1 MPTSA
6 ASSES
11 ESPAVSAQSEAADLE
26 PGADSGRRARTW
38 WRELPL
44 LAVVALVL
52 AVLVKMFL
60 VQAFFIPSGSMETTL
75 HGCPGC
81 RGDRVLVNKVIY
93 HVRGIH
99 RGDIVVFDGKNTDFP
114 DESTP
119 PAGGAFSRAVT
130 KISGEL
136 GLGSSGSN
144 DFIKRVI
151 GLPGDRV
158 SCCSNGHVTVQ
169 PAGTSTPIEL
179 SESYLFED
187 DRRPFCAAG
196 AEAACPAGAPG
207 VLVGPGQLWVMGDH
221 RGFSADSRSHGTIPM
236 GNVVGRAFLVVYPF
250 SRVRTLEGPDT
261 SSR

>member
-1 MPTSA
+1 MPTFTASPDPVGPPGPA
-6 ASSES
+6 ASSDAPEAD
-11 ESPAVSAQSEAADLE
+11 PAAA
-26 PGADSGRRARTW
+26 SRRPW
-38 WRELPL
+38 WKELPL
-44 LAVVALVL
+44 LAVVALGL

-81 RGDRVLVNKVIY
+81 QGDRVLVNKVVY

-99 RGDIVVFDGKNTDFP
+99 RGDIVVFDGNNTDFP
-114 DESTP
+114 NETTHE
-119 PAGGAFSRAVT
+119 PASQLSRAVSR
-130 KISGEL
+130 ISAEL

-158 SCCSNGHVTVQ
+158 ACCSNGHVTVQ
-169 PAGTSTPIEL
+169 PKGAPAPVEL
-179 SESYLFED
+179 RETYLYED
-187 DRRPFCAAG
+187 DRRVFCEAG
-196 AEAACPAGAPG
+196 TEAACPPGAPG
-207 VLVGPGQLWVMGDH
+207 VLVAAGQLWVMGDH

-236 GNVVGRAFLVVYPF
+236 GNVVGRAFLIVYPF
-250 SRVRTLEGPDT
+250 KHLGMLEAPDT